1 MSISENNTN
10 GSRSA
15 SPQLDEYSEP
25 GVSQMPPP
33 ANGSTNPEACDEAAA
48 VPAAGFATRAGINA
62 AGGIDKT
69 KLIFLGGGL
78 AAAVLFF
85 VFTAVVGKSP
95 KKQTAGKQTAPQA
108 NHVELKEQKGS
119 VTPLMETVRTSTP
132 DNASGQLAPADIR
145 RTRSTDGGT
154 ASRANSVPALRQ
166 IAARPGAV
174 DSLGNV
180 PSFADTQ
187 QKWEEPQPYGEPT
200 PTPASQSQQQ
210 NTLKE
215 PSLIFVRSQIQSRTD
230 ATNNVNSD
238 SDSAPL
244 LEITPGTRIQA
255 KLETQISSAVQAPV
269 VAVVEYTYAI
279 GDKIVVPAGARV
291 YGQLQQADRSGL
303 VSVKF
308 DEIQLLD
315 GAREKIDAIGT
326 GLDLGPIKGNVFG
339 KNTGKNFL
347 VRAAS
352 GMGSVLAEIAGN
364 NSSAAFSE
372 DDILRERVAENIGTA
387 GDSEVM
393 NLNANSRVVVSV
405 PADTKIYIVFTKQEQ
420 NSAQLHKI
428 ASVTQ

>member
-1 MSISENNTN
+1 VI
-10 GSRSA
+10 A
-15 SPQLDEYSEP
+15 
-25 GVSQMPPP
+25 
-33 ANGSTNPEACDEAAA
+33 
-48 VPAAGFATRAGINA
+48 PAARFATRADAKATEGI
-62 AGGIDKT
+62 GKS
-69 KLIFLGGGL
+69 KLILLAGGL
-78 AAAVLFF
+78 AIAVLFF

-95 KKQTAGKQTAPQA
+95 KKPIAAKQSSQQTEQQGMKQP
-108 NHVELKEQKGS
+108 KGS
-119 VTPLMETVRTSTP
+119 VTPVMETVRTPTP
-132 DNASGQLAPADIR
+132 DNASGQLGPGDIR
-145 RTRSTDGGT
+145 RTRSSDGATTREG
-154 ASRANSVPALRQ
+154 NSDSALKPGGSKL
-166 IAARPGAV
+166 AAIG
-174 DSLGNV
+174 SLGNV

-187 QKWEEPQPYGEPT
+187 QKWEEPQPYGEVSPLAST
-200 PTPASQSQQQ
+200 PQSQQQ

-215 PSLIFVRSQIQSRTD
+215 ASLVFVRSQVTTQA
-230 ATNNVNSD
+230 ATTSKANAGGDV
-238 SDSAPL
+238 APL

-279 GDKIVVPAGARV
+279 GDKVIVPAGARV

-308 DEIQLLD
+308 DEIELLD

-352 GMGSVLAEIAGN
+352 GLGSVLAKIAGN

-372 DDILRERVAENIGTA
+372 DDMLRERVAENIGTA

-405 PADTKIYIVFTKQEQ
+405 PADTKIYIVFTKHEEGP
-420 NSAQLHKI
+420 AELHKV
-428 ASVTQ
+428 ASGAP

>member
-1 MSISENNTN
+1 MNISENNTN
-10 GSRSA
+10 GSRSL
-15 SPQLDEYSEP
+15 SPQLDEPSEP
-25 GVSQMPPP
+25 KVPQMPPP
-33 ANGSTNPEACDEAAA
+33 ANGSTNPEVSDE
-48 VPAAGFATRAGINA
+48 PAGVSASGFATRAGINA
-62 AGGIDKT
+62 TGGIDKT
-69 KLIFLGGGL
+69 KLILLGGGL

-85 VFTAVVGKSP
+85 VFTAVIGKSP

-108 NHVELKEQKGS
+108 NQLELKGPKGS
-119 VTPLMETVRTSTP
+119 VTPLMETVRTPTP
-132 DNASGQLAPADIR
+132 DNASGQLAPADIL
-145 RTRSTDGGT
+145 RTRSSDGGT
-154 ASRANSVPALRQ
+154 ASRTNSAPALRQ
-166 IAARPGAV
+166 IAAKPAAV
-174 DSLGNV
+174 GSLGNV

-215 PSLIFVRSQIQSRTD
+215 ASLIFVRSQIQSRTE
-230 ATNNVNSD
+230 ATNNINSD

-244 LEITPGTRIQA
+244 LEITPGTRIEA

-303 VSVKF
+303 VGVKF

-428 ASVTQ
+428 ASATP